1 MINVDMVFDDFEVNA
16 DFDFDFDLG
25 DFGDILDDD
34 NLETRYIK
42 PAIKKNS
49 KVKYEY
55 AIDLAREID
64 IGENSRTFSIVS
76 GNFIFGDFIE
86 ALMFER
92 NLHADE
98 IYIATLSM
106 SENNVDSLVNIMQD
120 DRCDKLNLII
130 SHYFF
135 SHERQN
141 LIPYIYKELD
151 KDDKFQ
157 LAVCGSHSKI
167 ALIRCQDK
175 YYVMHGSANLRSS
188 NNLEQFEFEESEEL
202 YNFNRKYFEDII
214 EQYSTIKKAVRG
226 NKLWQVAAKDIAE

>member
-1 MINVDMVFDDFEVNA
+1 M
-16 DFDFDFDLG
+16 
-25 DFGDILDDD
+25 
-34 NLETRYIK
+34 
-42 PAIKKNS
+42 
-49 KVKYEY
+49 KYEY
-55 AIDLAREID
+55 AIDLARKID

-92 NLHADE
+92 NLHAEE

-120 DRCDKLNLII
+120 GRCDKLNLII

-151 KDDKFQ
+151 KGDKFQ

-167 ALIRCQDK
+167 ALIKCQDK
-175 YYVMHGSANLRSS
+175 HYVMHGSANLRSS

-214 EQYSTIKKAVRG
+214 EQYSTIKKAVGGISYGKWQRG
-226 NKLWQVAAKDIAE
+226 I